1 MLYERWG
8 TGGKETIVRSY
19 QCNVCSLNNLLG
31 VVRRTVFVRKKSWEE
46 NIKREEYKSQILQ
59 ASAYCYVIIYTLHF
73 TAKIIQ
79 FYIRIQFIMI
89 TLCMVIPGSLDWSKS
104 LIVITVLTMCLVSAE
119 RFSLKVSVKLPGAV
133 SSGDHGTDIAL
144 QPLTTTQ
151 HSPTSP
157 GREKIRAC
165 VPRTLVCK
173 TKSNSSWFTIHC
185 SRSMILW
192 YTLYYVWPSLWSFY
206 ICFIPD
212 SATTHWS
219 DAPGAN
225 QFQNMNHTHTQLSML
240 QSCFGNY

>member
-1 MLYERWG
+1 ME
-8 TGGKETIVRSY
+8 
-19 QCNVCSLNNLLG
+19 
-31 VVRRTVFVRKKSWEE
+31 
-46 NIKREEYKSQILQ
+46 
-59 ASAYCYVIIYTLHF
+59 
-73 TAKIIQ
+73 
-79 FYIRIQFIMI
+79 
-89 TLCMVIPGSLDWSKS
+89 IPGSLDWLKS

-173 TKSNSSWFTIHC
+173 TKSNSSWFTIHS

-206 ICFIPD
+206 ICFYSWFCHHTGVMQLVQISSKIWITLTLSSACFSLVLEIINIFD
-212 SATTHWS
+212 SVHQESRGWWS
-219 DAPGAN
+219 
-225 QFQNMNHTHTQLSML
+225 
-240 QSCFGNY
+240 

>member
-1 MLYERWG
+1 
-8 TGGKETIVRSY
+8 
-19 QCNVCSLNNLLG
+19 
-31 VVRRTVFVRKKSWEE
+31 
-46 NIKREEYKSQILQ
+46 
-59 ASAYCYVIIYTLHF
+59 
-73 TAKIIQ
+73 
-79 FYIRIQFIMI
+79 
-89 TLCMVIPGSLDWSKS
+89 MVIPGSLDWSKS

-173 TKSNSSWFTIHC
+173 TKSNSSWFTIHS

-206 ICFIPD
+206 ICFYSWFCHHTLEWCTWSWCKSVPKYESHSH
-212 SATTHWS
+212 SAQHASVLFWKLLTFLTTFTRS
-219 DAPGAN
+219 PEVDD
-225 QFQNMNHTHTQLSML
+225 LR
-240 QSCFGNY
+240 